1 MKRSYGSSLKHFWEI
16 AKLYW
21 FGNEKSGALSLL
33 LLLVVF
39 LLTSTWLGVAL
50 NTQQG
55 VIISALA
62 TKETSRFW
70 RAILNFVVILL
81 SYAPLLAGF
90 NYITG
95 KLGNYWRQ
103 WLTGHLLSGYL
114 SNRNFYSL
122 VGNSEIDN
130 PDQRISEDIKSF
142 TQDSLK
148 FLLLVVGYV
157 FQVIAFSGVLWQ
169 IYKPLFFLIIV
180 YGLLGS
186 ILTVLVFGRP
196 LVGLRFEQL
205 RKEANFRFGLVHIRD
220 NAESIAFYRG
230 ESQESKM
237 GMLLFREVFN
247 NFNSIINWQ
256 FYLDLVAKIFA
267 FIPYVI
273 PPIALAT
280 KVFSGELEVGK
291 VSEAIGAFILVFTAL
306 GFIVKQFQSLTTFG
320 AGIERL
326 HTFSQT
332 LDKQGKLQDSS
343 QSHPEK
349 IQTINN
355 DSLAIQNLTLL
366 TPNYFKILFR
376 NLSLELELERG
387 LLIIGESGC
396 GKSSLLR
403 AIAGLW
409 DSGTGKII
417 RPTLDNMLF
426 LPQRP
431 YMTLGSLR
439 SQLLYPKTNF
449 INTGD
454 EHLNHILHQVNLPN
468 LVERLGSLDVEKVN
482 WSDVLSIGEQQRIAF
497 ARLLIAKPQYAILD
511 EATSALDVT
520 NEGHL
525 YEQLVNSGITYISV
539 GHRPTL
545 EKYHHLVLEILEN
558 GEWRLRE
565 PV

>member
-1 MKRSYGSSLKHFWEI
+1 M
-16 AKLYW
+16 
-21 FGNEKSGALSLL
+21 
-33 LLLVVF
+33 
-39 LLTSTWLGVAL
+39 
-50 NTQQG
+50 
-55 VIISALA
+55 
-62 TKETSRFW
+62 
-70 RAILNFVVILL
+70 
-81 SYAPLLAGF
+81 
-90 NYITG
+90 
-95 KLGNYWRQ
+95 
-103 WLTGHLLSGYL
+103 
-114 SNRNFYSL
+114 
-122 VGNSEIDN
+122 
-130 PDQRISEDIKSF
+130 
-142 TQDSLK
+142 
-148 FLLLVVGYV
+148 
-157 FQVIAFSGVLWQ
+157 
-169 IYKPLFFLIIV
+169 
-180 YGLLGS
+180 
-186 ILTVLVFGRP
+186 
-196 LVGLRFEQL
+196 
-205 RKEANFRFGLVHIRD
+205 
-220 NAESIAFYRG
+220 
-230 ESQESKM
+230 
-237 GMLLFREVFN
+237 REVRN
-247 NFNSIINWQ
+247 
-256 FYLDLVAKIFA
+256 
-267 FIPYVI
+267 
-273 PPIALAT
+273 
-280 KVFSGELEVGK
+280 VG
-291 VSEAIGAFILVFTAL
+291 FILVFTAL
-306 GFIVKQFQSLTTFG
+306 GFIVEQFQSLTTFG

-355 DSLAIQNLTLL
+355 DSLAVQNLTLS